1 MSLFSPSPLSSI
13 HLGSFGLRCH
23 VFWLPSL
30 DFNTTGWDSACGV
43 QMDRCTFGK
52 TQDNPQI
59 LLLAVPC
66 KNYVLATKLQS
77 SSMDEKCASINEGY
91 PSKLDSISLQP
102 RRTLFKD
109 KLTQRSQ
116 LNHYLLASMPM
127 ESRVAVA

>member
-1 MSLFSPSPLSSI
+1 
-13 HLGSFGLRCH
+13 
-23 VFWLPSL
+23 
-30 DFNTTGWDSACGV
+30 
-43 QMDRCTFGK
+43 MDRCTFGK
-52 TQDNPQI
+52 TQDNPQT

-91 PSKLDSISLQP
+91 PSKLDSIAPQP